1 MSIRYLVKRFIYL
14 IGIVIFITL
23 FTFVI
28 LRISPGD
35 PVDLMLTGDEE
46 ITQEDIDR
54 LTEQLGLD
62 KPFHIQL
69 YTFVSGI
76 FRGDMGYSFYMKR
89 PVWDLI
95 KERFPA
101 TVELAICAM
110 LISFFIGIPV
120 GIIAAVKHN
129 SLLDRLIMGVNFL
142 GISMPGFWF
151 AILLI
156 LIFSVYLGVLPT
168 MGRSVYG
175 MYPTNITGFLIL
187 DSILTLDGKALITA
201 VRHLILPAMALGMG
215 YSAIIARI
223 LRSSM
228 LEILS
233 QDYITVARSKGL
245 KQTRVILRHALRN
258 ALIPLITVAGLEA
271 GSRLGGSIVIETIF
285 SWPGLGSLIRGAIFA
300 RDYPVVQAGV
310 VFFALV
316 FVIINLIVDI
326 AYTLVDPRIRW

>member
-1 MSIRYLVKRFIYL
+1 MSIRYLIKRLIYL

-23 FTFVI
+23 FTFII

-35 PVDLMLTGDEE
+35 PVDLMLQGEEE

-54 LTEQLGLD
+54 ITEQLGLD

-69 YTFVSGI
+69 YDFVSGI
-76 FRGDMGYSFYMKR
+76 ARGDLGYSFYMKR

-101 TVELAICAM
+101 TAELALAAM
-110 LISFFIGIPV
+110 FVSFLIGIPV
-120 GIIAAVKHN
+120 GIFAAVRHN
-129 SLLDRLIMGVNFL
+129 SLWDRLIMGVNFL
-142 GISMPGFWF
+142 GISMPAFWF
-151 AILLI
+151 AILSM

-175 MYPTNITGFLIL
+175 MYPTPITGFLVL
-187 DSILTLDGKALITA
+187 DSLLTLNTKALITSL
-201 VRHLILPAMALGMG
+201 RHLILPALALGMG
-215 YSAIIARI
+215 YSAIVARI

-228 LEILS
+228 LEVLN
-233 QDYITVARSKGL
+233 QDYINVARSKGL
-245 KQTRVILRHALRN
+245 KKNRVVYRHALRN
-258 ALIPLITVAGLEA
+258 ALIPMITVAGLEA
-271 GSRLGGSIVIETIF
+271 GSRLGGSIVIESVF

-310 VFFALV
+310 IFFALV
-316 FVIINLIVDI
+316 FVIVNLIVDI

>member
-1 MSIRYLVKRFIYL
+1 MSVRYLIKRFIYL
-14 IGIVIFITL
+14 FGIVMFITL

-35 PVDLMLTGDEE
+35 PVDLMLRGEE
-46 ITQEDIDR
+46 EVTQEDIDR
-54 LTEQLGLD
+54 MTEQLGLD
-62 KPFHIQL
+62 KPITTQL
-69 YTFVSGI
+69 YIFASGVVK
-76 FRGDMGYSFYMKR
+76 GDLGDSFYMKR

-101 TVELAICAM
+101 SVELALFAM
-110 LISFFIGIPV
+110 FISFGIGVPI

-129 SLLDRLIMGVNFL
+129 SLLDRFIMGVNFL
-142 GISMPGFWF
+142 GISMPSFWF
-151 AILLI
+151 GILLM
-156 LIFSVYLGVLPT
+156 LLFSVHLGMLPT

-175 MYPTNITGFLIL
+175 MYPTNITGLLIV
-187 DSILTLDGKALITA
+187 DSILTFNGPALVTA
-201 VRHLILPAMALGMG
+201 LRHLILPGLSLGMA

-228 LEILS
+228 LEVLS
-233 QDYITVARSKGL
+233 QDYINVARSKGL
-245 KQTRVILRHALRN
+245 KQSRVVLRHALRN
-258 ALIPLITVAGLEA
+258 ALIPMITVAGLEA
-271 GSRLGGSIVIETIF
+271 GSLLGGNIVIETVF

-310 VFFALV
+310 IFFALV

>member
-1 MSIRYLVKRFIYL
+1 MSIRYLIKRFIYL
-14 IGIVIFITL
+14 IGILIFITL
-23 FTFVI
+23 FTFII

-35 PVDLMLTGDEE
+35 PVDLMLQGEEE

-69 YTFVSGI
+69 YTFISGVVH
-76 FRGDMGYSFYMKR
+76 GDLGYSFYMKR

-95 KERFPA
+95 EERFPA
-101 TVELAICAM
+101 SVELAIFAM
-110 LISFFIGIPV
+110 FISFVIGVPI
-120 GIIAAVKHN
+120 GIIAAVRHN

-142 GISMPGFWF
+142 GISMPSFWF
-151 AILLI
+151 AILLM
-156 LIFSVYLGVLPT
+156 LFFSVYLGLLPT

-175 MYPTNITGFLIL
+175 TYPANITGVLII
-187 DSILTLDGKALITA
+187 DSILTLDSKALITA
-201 VRHLILPAMALGMG
+201 VRHLILPALALGVG
-215 YSAIIARI
+215 YSAIISRI

-228 LEILS
+228 LEVLN

-258 ALIPLITVAGLEA
+258 ALIPMVTVAGLEA
-271 GSRLGGSIVIETIF
+271 GSLLGGNIVIETIF

-310 VFFALV
+310 IFYALV
-316 FVIINLIVDI
+316 FVIINLIVDMT
-326 AYTLVDPRIRW
+326 YTLLDPRIRW